1 MGGDHD
7 QQYSKYFLQ
16 MCKINTIPET
26 ISYKLVCALNN
37 ICVYNLWPIADMPLK
52 KDKHKNNQT

>member
-1 MGGDHD
+1 
-7 QQYSKYFLQ
+7 